1 MDDWQSLLGDLRESD
16 PALLGRIT
24 RRMVNH
30 LCWRGIAEAQPLLQR
45 ATAGMPEEAA
55 LADNQPVEVRAAT
68 APVEDT
74 FEVASRHLAPEEI
87 YRDLEKWMKDDK
99 SGVLIE
105 AVERQH
111 RSLGDIARALRFQA
125 HIASR
130 DRELSRAVR
139 TGLRAALA
147 RRLLTD
153 DVEFVKKAKQF
164 VRVEAYSNVLSH
176 TVDAASSYGKLGGK
190 SSGLLLAAAIIGSAQ
205 EDAELLGEICVPKTW
220 YLTSDAAL
228 DFFEHN
234 ELDDVQNRKYLDIEQ
249 IRREYPQIVQVFKH
263 SEFPPLLVEGLSSA
277 LDDFGDVPLIVRS
290 SSLLEDRI
298 GSSFSGKYKSL
309 FLANQGT
316 KRERLAA
323 LLDAI
328 AEVYASVFGPDPI
341 EYRAARGLLDLYEEM
356 AIMIQAVVGAR
367 VGPYYLPAYAGV
379 AFSRNEFRWSPRIR
393 RQDGLLRMVPGLGTR
408 AVDRVSDDYPV
419 LIAPGQPGLRVNVT
433 REEIVRYSPKQIDV
447 INLET
452 RQFETILVGDLI
464 ARYGDEY
471 PIIRRIVS
479 VMDESGVLRTP
490 PFGWN
495 PQEAVAFV
503 TFEGLVRDLRFIA
516 KMRALLRIL
525 SEKLEMPVDIEFA
538 SDGEKFYLLQCRPQS
553 SAAAEA
559 AVTVPRDVPKER
571 VLFATQ
577 RYVSDGFVPDL
588 THIVYVDPDGYQ
600 ALTTRTALIDVGRA
614 VGRLNKLLPKR
625 RFVLIGPGRWGSR
638 GDIRLGVQV
647 TYSDIN
653 NAAMLMEVAARRGS
667 YVPELSFGTHFFQD
681 LVESSIR
688 YLPIFPGDGE
698 TRFDAGFFKTST
710 NLLSDMLPQYAH
722 VAGALR
728 VIDVPASTGGL
739 ILRVLMNADA
749 EQALGM
755 FAEPDAA
762 AVPLRETRPATA
774 SAAPPSY
781 SSEEHSRWRL
791 RMAERIA
798 EEADVDHLGIEAI
811 YVFGSTRNGTAGP
824 ASDIDLLVH
833 FAGNFGQRRAL
844 QDWVDGW
851 SAALAEMNYLRTG
864 RRASRLID
872 LHIVTDDDVARK
884 RGFAA
889 KIGAATDAARPLRVR
904 GR

>member
-1 MDDWQSLLGDLRESD
+1 
-16 PALLGRIT
+16 
-24 RRMVNH
+24 MVNH

-45 ATAGMPEEAA
+45 AAAWLPEEAA
-55 LADNQPVEVRAAT
+55 LTDNQPIHVRAAA
-68 APVEDT
+68 APVDET
-74 FEVASRHLAPEEI
+74 FELAARHLAPEEML
-87 YRDLEKWMKDDK
+87 RDLEKWIKDDK

-111 RSLGDIARALRFQA
+111 RSLADISLALQFQEQF
-125 HIASR
+125 ASR

-139 TGLRAALA
+139 TGLRASLA

-153 DVEFVKKAKQF
+153 DVGFVNRAKQF
-164 VRVEAYSNVLSH
+164 IGVEDYSEVLAH
-176 TVDAASSYGKLGGK
+176 TVSAAYSYGKLGGK
-190 SSGLLLAAAIIGSAQ
+190 SSGLLLAAGIIRRAQ
-205 EDAELLGEICVPKTW
+205 EDAELLGDIRVPKTW

-228 DFFEHN
+228 AFFEHN

-263 SEFPPLLVEGLSSA
+263 SEFPPELVEGLSAA
-277 LDDFGDVPLIVRS
+277 LDDFGSVPLIVRS

-316 KRERLAA
+316 KRERLIA

-356 AIMIQAVVGAR
+356 AIMIQEVVGTH
-367 VGPYYLPAYAGV
+367 VGPYFFPAYAGV
-379 AFSRNEFRWSPRIR
+379 GFSRNEFRWSPRIGR
-393 RQDGLLRMVPGLGTR
+393 DDGLLRLVPGLGTR

-419 LIAPGQPGLRVNVT
+419 LIAPGKPGLRVNVT
-433 REEIVRYSPKQIDV
+433 SEEIERYSPRKMDV

-452 RQFETILVGDLI
+452 RKFETVTVSQLL
-464 ARYGDEY
+464 ARHGEEY
-471 PIIRRIVS
+471 PMIRRIVS
-479 VMDESGVLRTP
+479 VMDESGALRLPT
-490 PFGWN
+490 FGWN
-495 PQEAVAFV
+495 PARARAMV
-503 TFEGLVRDLRFIA
+503 TFEGLVRDTRFIA
-516 KMRALLRIL
+516 RMRALLRVL
-525 SEKLEMPVDIEFA
+525 SNKLEMPVDIEFA
-538 SDGEKFYLLQCRPQS
+538 SDGEHFYLLQCRPQS
-553 SAAAEA
+553 SGAAEA
-559 AVTVPRDVPKER
+559 AVSVPRDVPR
-571 VLFATQ
+571 DRILFSTR
-577 RYVSDGFVPDL
+577 RYVSDGRVPAL
-588 THIVYVDPDGYQ
+588 THIVYVDPEGYQ
-600 ALTTRTALIDVGRA
+600 SLPTRPDLIDVGRA

-625 RFVLIGPGRWGSR
+625 RFLLIGPGRWGSR

-653 NAAMLMEVAARRGS
+653 NTAMLIEVAAPRGS

-688 YLPIFPGDGE
+688 YLPIFTNDPD
-698 TRFDAGFFKTST
+698 TIFDVEFLRSKPSVLAEI
-710 NLLSDMLPQYAH
+710 LPQYAH
-722 VAGALR
+722 VASAVR
-728 VIDVPASTGGL
+728 VIDVPAVTGGQM
-739 ILRVLMNADA
+739 LRVLMNADA

-755 FAEPDAA
+755 FAEAEAPDRVEARA
-762 AVPLRETRPATA
+762 SEPA

-798 EEADVDHLGIEAI
+798 EEADVDRFGIEAM
-811 YVFGSTRNGTAGP
+811 YVFGSTRNGTAS
-824 ASDIDLLVH
+824 ASSDIDFLIH
-833 FAGNFGQRRAL
+833 FAGNYDQRRAL
-844 QDWVDGW
+844 LDWLDGW
-851 SAALAEMNYLRTG
+851 SAALGEMNYLRTG
-864 RRASRLID
+864 RRTPRLLD
-872 LHIVTDDDVARK
+872 VHIVTDDDVARK
-884 RGFAA
+884 RGYAV